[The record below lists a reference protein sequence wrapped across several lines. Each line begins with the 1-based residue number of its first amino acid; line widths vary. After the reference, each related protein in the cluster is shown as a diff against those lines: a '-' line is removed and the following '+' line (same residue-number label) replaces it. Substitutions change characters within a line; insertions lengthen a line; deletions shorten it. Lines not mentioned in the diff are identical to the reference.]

1 MALLLVLTPPD
12 LGAFFLL
19 GSSMRS
25 AINTLLVVLSLMVA
39 LLASVSAK
47 ASCPI
52 GIERKSVSWVW
63 SNYGD
68 SPYICA
74 NSCKSVLKAVSVCFP
89 DADSCTGDF
98 ITNGSACPDSDGV
111 VAGGQFPE
119 PDNGGGDGDGN
130 GGDNGGGDGDC
141 LGGVC
146 AYPADIRSLHDA
158 INYAEESSFNVA
170 GEAATGLKRTQI
182 LSVRAG
188 IVGANYTKR
197 LLDKLD
203 QVRSEHF
210 ADMDAALN
218 TIKVKTNSIESKMD
232 SINTKVNTIA
242 TNTSSAATNLQQINQ
257 KLDGLGSTDYSSVLS
272 SINNQ
277 IGSLNGSIY
286 GAATNTQN
294 VINNQTSSL
303 NNTITGMGNN
313 LASAIYNSATMFGSN
328 NDVKAAIEGLGSGI
342 SDIAKGVGDIKDG
355 LSTGDYSHRA
365 PEGEIDFGDMPLYQ
379 PSAIEQLE
387 AETKELEAQYDEKV
401 KQFKNVFSLDESR
414 LQNGE
419 FNNHSTQFTI
429 ASGQTVTGMSA
440 VFPALVSVSHW
451 IAAAI
456 LFVAIVAGVRQLGN

>member
-1 MALLLVLTPPD
+1 
-12 LGAFFLL
+12 
-19 GSSMRS
+19 MRS
-25 AINTLLVVLSLMVA
+25 AINTLLVIFSLMVA
-39 LLASVSAK
+39 VLVSVSAK
-47 ASCPI
+47 ASCAI
-52 GIERKSVSWVW
+52 GIEREGVSWDW
-63 SNYGD
+63 SKYGNA
-68 SPYICA
+68 PYVCG
-74 NSCKSVLKAVSVCFP
+74 NSCKSVLKDVSVCFP
-89 DADSCTGDF
+89 DAERCTGDF
-98 ITNGSACPDSDGV
+98 ITDGNACPDSDGM
-111 VAGGQFPE
+111 VAGGDFPE
-119 PDNGGGDGDGN
+119 PDNGGGDNG
-130 GGDNGGGDGDC
+130 GGDNGGGDDDC

-203 QVRSEHF
+203 QVRTEHF

-242 TNTSSAATNLQQINQ
+242 TSTSSAATNLQQINQ

-277 IGSLNGSIY
+277 IGSLNSSIY

-313 LASAIYNSATMFGSN
+313 LTSAIYNSATMFGSN
-328 NDVKAAIEGLGSGI
+328 NDVKAAVEGLGSGI

-365 PEGEIDFGDMPLYQ
+365 PEGEIDFVDMPLYQ
-379 PSAIEQLE
+379 PSAIEELE
-387 AETKELEAQYDEKV
+387 AEAKELGAQYDEKV
-401 KQFKNVFSLDESR
+401 KEFKNVFSLDESR
-414 LQNGE
+414 LKVGE
-419 FNNHSTQFTI
+419 FNDHAMQFTI
-429 ASGQTVTGMSA
+429 ANGQTVTGKSA
-440 VFPALVSVSHW
+440 VFPALVDVAPW

-456 LFVAIVAGVRQLGN
+456 LFVAILAGVRQLGN